1 MTTSSR
7 LFPAVAFVVFVAFC
21 GNASAVPRH
30 SYRAASVIHFPLNV
44 TSSLTP
50 AETIRLN
57 LNAYND
63 HVEIAAGQGAEIIVF
78 PESGTGYLAG
88 NDSNIRSWCEPMPA
102 PGWRAEDCGNASTT
116 TPPAFQHMQHA
127 YWASCAAQA
136 FKIDIVLNFGYHQLT
151 TDEYFNSD
159 AAFNQ
164 FGFLLAIYRK
174 SHINARPYLT
184 QPVTP
189 DPITFVSS
197 FGVQFGMFT
206 CYDMWFHDPM
216 DEEIRLLNVTD
227 FVYPNGM
234 ASMAPLMTI
243 DQVHAG
249 WSLTHNVNLVS
260 ATMFPTGGAGAFHRG
275 NALGMNAY
283 QPYVN
288 TAYSVMVTDVPMIET
303 PSGNGVHRKQIQ
315 QNPPTATSS
324 TQRTADN
331 VYGTSGAPCLGG
343 MAACEFFQPAPNTT
357 FYLSSSFQG
366 SFASVACTAT
376 ITTASTSSHT
386 WMLAAGQVDMV
397 PESTGTADANEVAF
411 CIILHCDDPHA
422 NCAVG
427 APVPS
432 YWTSDLMI
440 TDVTVVGNV
449 SGGMNRSSEM
459 TFFPMYAF
467 VNASAVSSATPFP
480 QVMATTASVATE
492 VAQYDAADVVAY
504 TLEITSHDAVV
515 EECSLFSAGVYV
527 TAKG

>member
-7 LFPAVAFVVFVAFC
+7 LYPVVAFVVLVVFC
-21 GNASAVPRH
+21 GNASALPRQ
-30 SYRAASVIHFPLNV
+30 SYRAASVVHFPLNM

-63 HVEIAAGQGAEIIVF
+63 HVGIAASQGAQIIVF

-88 NDSNIRSWCEPMPA
+88 NDSDIRSWCEPMPA
-102 PGWRAEDCGNASTT
+102 PGWRAEDCGNASTM
-116 TPPAFQHMQHA
+116 TPPAFQHLQHA

-189 DPITFVSS
+189 DPVTFVSS

-260 ATMFPTGGAGAFHRG
+260 AAMFPTGGAGAFHRG

-288 TAYSVMVTDVPMIET
+288 TAYSVMVTEVPVIEGT
-303 PSGNGVHRKQIQ
+303 GTGAHRNQRM
-315 QNPPTATSS
+315 NPPAALSP
-324 TQRTADN
+324 QRTAGSIR
-331 VYGTSGAPCLGG
+331 GTSGASCFGG

-411 CIILHCDDPHA
+411 CLIVHCDDPHA

-432 YWTSDLMI
+432 YWTSDLLI

-449 SGGMNRSSEM
+449 SGGMNRSSEI

-467 VNASAVSSATPFP
+467 LNASAVSSSTPFP
-480 QVMATTASVATE
+480 QAMATTASVSTE
-492 VAQYDAADVVAY
+492 VTQYVAAAVAY
-504 TLEITSHDAVV
+504 ALEITSHDAVV
-515 EECSLFSAGVYV
+515 EDCSLFSAGVYL